1 MNLFSVAKVAAGLAV
16 SATILAACTVVVDE
30 GPGYRPGPSRPGP
43 APQACTREFDPVCG
57 QRGGQQR
64 TFGNACMARADGFQ
78 LAHPGECRPAM
89 RPGRP
94 GGDWERPGRPG
105 RPGSEWDRPGRPG
118 GGDAQRP
125 GRPQQACTMDYR
137 PVCAVRGDQRR
148 TFGNACSADAE
159 GFRVIGEGECGPQR
173 RDFRS

>member
-1 MNLFSVAKVAAGLAV
+1 MNLLSVAKIAAGLAV

-30 GPGYRPGPSRPGP
+30 GPGYRPGPQRPGP
-43 APQACTREFDPVCG
+43 APQACTREYNPVCG

-78 LAHPGECRPAM
+78 LAHPGECRPVM
-89 RPGRP
+89 RP
-94 GGDWERPGRPG
+94 DRPG

-118 GGDAQRP
+118 GGGAFQRP
-125 GRPQQACTMDYR
+125 GRTQQACTMDYR

-159 GFRVIGEGECGPQR
+159 GFRVIGEGECRPQR
-173 RDFRS
+173 RDRRS